1 MKRILLAAF
10 LGLLSLESCTMDHLY
25 YASSDT
31 ATVLVQPDWS
41 GSGVVPNGV
50 TVFAYRD
57 SDGSLY
63 KRFPAVSATEKCYI
77 KLPQG
82 DFTLV
87 VMNDTPEEFDGNM
100 TFTGTENIATLQ
112 ARGVKDENKSDKLQ
126 EHLASKSGEDAAAD
140 YCIVDPSPLALAVVR
155 GLHISPEQIDYYYDR
170 PQNDISEAEAI
181 EVNTEQ
187 RNVISTVNIKAH
199 VKGLKYARGT
209 TLCYLRGVAAG
220 HCMGL
225 GVNSQDAAS
234 QGFILNNRTF
244 DPGSDSDGTIRATFP
259 SFGLVGDGKG
269 DEKYYL
275 DINFVLINGQA
286 YPLTFDV
293 TELLSVD
300 VSLSLQLSLNVD
312 LEIELPEVV
321 GDEGGGFNTD
331 INDWMDETVDIP
343 M

>member
-31 ATVLVQPDWS
+31 ATVFVQPDWS
-41 GSGVVPNGV
+41 ESGLVPNGV

-100 TFTGTENIATLQ
+100 TFTGTENISTLQ

-126 EHLASKSGEDAAAD
+126 AHLASKASEEGQD
-140 YCIVDPSPLALAVVR
+140 YCIVDPSPLALSVVR
-155 GLHISPEQIDYYYDR
+155 GIHISPEQIDYYYDR
-170 PQNDISEAEAI
+170 PQNDINAAQAI
-181 EVNTEQ
+181 EVKTEQ
-187 RNVISTVNIKAH
+187 RNVISTVSIKAH

-225 GVNSQDAAS
+225 GVNSPDAAA
-234 QGFILNNRTF
+234 QGFILNNRAF
-244 DPGSDSDGTIRATFP
+244 DPGSDSDGTIRASFP
-259 SFGLVGDGKG
+259 SFGLIGDGKG
-269 DEKYYL
+269 DGKYYL
-275 DINFVLINGQA
+275 DINFVLINGES

-300 VSLSLQLSLNVD
+300 VSLSLQLSLSVD

-321 GDEGGGFNTD
+321 GEEGGGFNTD
-331 INDWMDETVDIP
+331 ISDWIDETVDIP

>member
-1 MKRILLAAF
+1 MNRIFAAA
-10 LGLLSLESCTMDHLY
+10 LLSLLCLNGCTMDHLY

-31 ATVLVQPDWS
+31 ATVLVQPNWENA
-41 GSGVVPNGV
+41 GLEPNGV

-63 KRFPAVSATEKCYI
+63 RRFPPVSASEKCYI
-77 KLPQG
+77 KLPEG
-82 DFTLV
+82 DFSLV
-87 VMNDTPEEFDGNM
+87 VMNDTPEEFGGNM
-100 TFTGTENIATLQ
+100 VFTGEENISTFQ
-112 ARGVKDENKSDKLQ
+112 ARGVKDENKSSKL
-126 EHLASKSGEDAAAD
+126 EAHLEGKSSSEGSD
-140 YCIVDPSPLALAVVR
+140 YCIVDPSPLALSVVR
-155 GLHISPEQIDYYYDR
+155 GIHISPEQIDYYYDR
-170 PQNDISEAEAI
+170 PQNDINAAQAI
-181 EVNTEQ
+181 EVKTEQ
-187 RNVISTVNIKAH
+187 RNVISTVSIKAH

-225 GVNSQDAAS
+225 GVNSPDAAA
-234 QGFILNNRTF
+234 QGFILNNRAF
-244 DPGSDSDGTIRATFP
+244 DPGSDSDGTIRASFP
-259 SFGLVGDGKG
+259 SFGLIGDGKG
-269 DEKYYL
+269 DGKYYL

>member
-1 MKRILLAAF
+1 
-10 LGLLSLESCTMDHLY
+10 
-25 YASSDT
+25 
-31 ATVLVQPDWS
+31 
-41 GSGVVPNGV
+41 
-50 TVFAYRD
+50 
-57 SDGSLY
+57 
-63 KRFPAVSATEKCYI
+63 
-77 KLPQG
+77 
-82 DFTLV
+82 
-87 VMNDTPEEFDGNM
+87 M
-100 TFTGTENIATLQ
+100 TFTGTENISTLQ
-112 ARGVKDENKSDKLQ
+112 ARGVKDENKSAKLQ
-126 EHLASKSGEDAAAD
+126 AHLASKAFEEGQD

-181 EVNTEQ
+181 EVKTEQ

-209 TLCYLRGVAAG
+209 TLCFLRGVAAG

-244 DPGSDSDGTIRATFP
+244 DPGSDSDGTIRASFP

>member
-31 ATVLVQPDWS
+31 ATVFVQPDWS
-41 GSGVVPNGV
+41 ESGLVPNGV

-100 TFTGTENIATLQ
+100 DFTGTENISTLQ
-112 ARGVKDENKSDKLQ
+112 ARGVKDENKSAKLQ
-126 EHLASKSGEDAAAD
+126 AHLASKASEEGQD

-181 EVNTEQ
+181 EVKTEQ

-209 TLCYLRGVAAG
+209 TISYFRGLAEGHMLGQGQNSMESVAQ
-220 HCMGL
+220 
-225 GVNSQDAAS
+225 S
-234 QGFILNNRTF
+234 FILNQRVF
-244 DPGSDSDGTIRATFP
+244 DPGSDSDGTIKASFL
-259 SFGLVGDGKG
+259 SFGMLGDGNTSSR
-269 DEKYYL
+269 YYL
-275 DINFVLINGQA
+275 DINFVLINGEP

-293 TELLSVD
+293 TDLITVD
-300 VSLSLQLSLNVD
+300 ISLNLQLSLNIN
-312 LEIELPEVV
+312 LEIELPEVI
-321 GDEGGGFNTD
+321 GDEGGGFNPD
-331 INDWMDETVDIP
+331 VGEWEDEIVDIP
-343 M
+343 I